1 LTRHSA
7 LTRYLVTVTAFGLT
21 ISSLLGLLPHNS
33 RTFPLD
39 MENPWLP
46 SSFSFTKSHPS
57 PGHVRNAARRSR
69 NAFIPVMAYAT
80 YLIMRL
86 RHVAQENGWY
96 EDRWARQLEEMEQF
110 PPAWIQEVCLS
121 QIVDMDTPRNGV
133 FVRLSSCQFLKDVR
147 TFINFGMPV
156 WFVWDPM
163 QQNTPH
169 EWVNLIRP
177 TTEELTNISM
187 LTADTPMDISS
198 AWGNPNPPT
207 ETVSASKP
215 RKRNGAGQYKDETW
229 QEFFACRAESN
240 KKLFDNETL
249 KRRAKREQ
257 REKDAEKKNFPGK
270 KGARVFE
277 WEESETRTGVL
288 IRVPVS
294 RASVEDI
301 WDNYRASQK
310 CYDGFCD
317 EWDLCNEFDPTPR
330 NYGPPTDEFD
340 KDNDN
345 WDAPAVTGQ
354 TFDNGLDALGPNKIV
369 KDLRQQTGL
378 LLENPGAQDEIAFD
392 TVERMAALRFG
403 FCRDGHAVSAGSS
416 MVNPSSDSSTWKKT
430 AKLLFV
436 SVSEVDNV
444 QKPLQEELIA
454 FTQDVINSDGSLAKL
469 HTRMHD
475 LHFNSMAVSPR
486 QRNMNFDIQVLT
498 QQLYTEEPASQGSTS
513 RARRSLTETTI
524 YVLRPRIHSMPW
536 LVAVLDPVAALQW
549 LRLGRESIWDG
560 CCHFMACGIPFQT
573 ITLEPPAQLNMSRMH
588 IHDLGWRKSTRAL
601 NSVDYLTY
609 EGKVVDLIKS
619 NSRAR
624 AAVMRG
630 GIVWRL
636 VMHHLGLD
644 DAVDAVMAGP
654 TGDFVQCVYT
664 TGTVGGTSQE
674 WWDDQLTEDEECLIC
689 GVYKM
694 YYGDDERPE
703 SIEYASWWPRA
714 SVWDL
719 SSMNCGFWSSFAET
733 WFRVRLQKI
742 KENQASI
749 QNQLKWRKAL
759 QLMRPSRTLMENNK
773 KLAESYIGGSI

>member
-1 LTRHSA
+1 MNQTYPQPPLPSA
-7 LTRYLVTVTAFGLT
+7 RRRVLMHHGVIYVAYNADHIPNPPLPHTADFLNSNVLPSVSWASNLRPYMGWAPQNPSFTGTVLGRLEAHTCDKVEAKGNQGYVLASEVTASWIGLECSLRAL

-39 MENPWLP
+39 MENPRLP
-46 SSFSFTKSHPS
+46 SSFGFAKSHPS
-57 PGHVRNAARRSR
+57 PGHVCNAARRSR

-86 RHVAQENGWY
+86 RRVAQENGWY

-169 EWVNLIRP
+169 KWANLIRP

-215 RKRNGAGQYKDETW
+215 RKLNGASQYEDETW
-229 QEFFACRAESN
+229 QEFFAHRAE
-240 KKLFDNETL
+240 
-249 KRRAKREQ
+249 
-257 REKDAEKKNFPGK
+257 
-270 KGARVFE
+270 
-277 WEESETRTGVL
+277 
-288 IRVPVS
+288 VPVS
-294 RASVEDI
+294 RASVKDI

-310 CYDGFCD
+310 HYDGFCD
-317 EWDLCNEFDPTPR
+317 EWDLCNEFDPTPW

-340 KDNDN
+340 KDDDN

-369 KDLRQQTGL
+369 EDLCQQTGL
-378 LLENPGAQDEIAFD
+378 LLENPSTQDE
-392 TVERMAALRFG
+392 
-403 FCRDGHAVSAGSS
+403 DGHAVSAGSS

-454 FTQDVINSDGSLAKL
+454 FTQDVINSDRSLAKL
-469 HTRMHD
+469 HTCMHD
-475 LHFNSMAVSPR
+475 LHFNSMAVSPH
-486 QRNMNFDIQVLT
+486 QRNTNFDIQVLT
-498 QQLYTEEPASQGSTS
+498 QRLYTKEPASQGSTS
-513 RARRSLTETTI
+513 CARRSLTETTI
-524 YVLRPRIHSMPW
+524 YVLRPRIHSVPW

-549 LRLGRESIWDG
+549 L
-560 CCHFMACGIPFQT
+560 
-573 ITLEPPAQLNMSRMH
+573 
-588 IHDLGWRKSTRAL
+588 
-601 NSVDYLTY
+601 
-609 EGKVVDLIKS
+609 
-619 NSRAR
+619 
-624 AAVMRG
+624 
-630 GIVWRL
+630 
-636 VMHHLGLD
+636 
-644 DAVDAVMAGP
+644 
-654 TGDFVQCVYT
+654 
-664 TGTVGGTSQE
+664 
-674 WWDDQLTEDEECLIC
+674 
-689 GVYKM
+689 
-694 YYGDDERPE
+694 
-703 SIEYASWWPRA
+703 
-714 SVWDL
+714 
-719 SSMNCGFWSSFAET
+719 
-733 WFRVRLQKI
+733 
-742 KENQASI
+742 
-749 QNQLKWRKAL
+749 
-759 QLMRPSRTLMENNK
+759 
-773 KLAESYIGGSI
+773 